1 MEESVSGELKGELR
15 KANGLSASNVSK
27 AENLTRCTGRVRQLL
42 SVSRTR
48 GGDILEPGRGD
59 AARRERVASRT
70 RIDCVDWPGKCAQ
83 FSVGEEATLKG

>member
-42 SVSRTR
+42 SV
-48 GGDILEPGRGD
+48 
-59 AARRERVASRT
+59 
-70 RIDCVDWPGKCAQ
+70 
-83 FSVGEEATLKG
+83 